1 MVLISFGTAE
11 TLLYQSTYAQLCGI
25 KRESVYKRIKA
36 GTLSISEYCEHPLI
50 DTEEF
55 PPGRMKSKPSKPP
68 VKRELPDW
76 CYE

>member
-1 MVLISFGTAE
+1 MHRFVTIG
-11 TLLYQSTYAQLCGI
+11 TYAKLCGVT
-25 KRESVYKRIKA
+25 REAIYKRIKA
-36 GTLSISEYCEHPLI
+36 GTLTVSEYCEHPLI